1 MACIVP
7 RIQNTCG
14 SVPWDRLATV
24 LTMNSRL
31 TPATVL
37 LLTLPPLMW
46 AGNAVVGRMIGHLV
60 PPMTLNLLRWVGAFV
75 LLLPLAAGVLRPGS
89 GLWSHWR
96 RFAVLG
102 LLSVG
107 CYNALQYL
115 ALRTSTPI
123 NVTLVAAS
131 SPMWMLLIGRLFF
144 NASISRQQLLGALL
158 SISGVLLVLSRG
170 QPQTLLGVQ
179 LVPGD
184 LYVLLAAMA
193 WAYYSWMLTEP
204 GKEPTEIRND
214 WAAFLM
220 AQITLGLVWSALFA
234 AGEWAL
240 TDAHIEWGWPL
251 AAALLFVAVGPAQ
264 IGRAHV

>member
-1 MACIVP
+1 
-7 RIQNTCG
+7 
-14 SVPWDRLATV
+14 
-24 LTMNSRL
+24 MNSRL

-170 QPQTLLGVQ
+170 QP
-179 LVPGD
+179 
-184 LYVLLAAMA
+184 
-193 WAYYSWMLTEP
+193 
-204 GKEPTEIRND
+204 
-214 WAAFLM
+214 
-220 AQITLGLVWSALFA
+220 
-234 AGEWAL
+234 
-240 TDAHIEWGWPL
+240 
-251 AAALLFVAVGPAQ
+251 
-264 IGRAHV
+264 